1 MNKILIG
8 NNKNLIVLAYE
19 NSLLSYV
26 YGRVTLSC
34 EYSIFLLPY
43 IFYSFHYA
51 VEISI
56 KTLLRLKGITFPN
69 YGQKGHK
76 TYILLNL
83 AVNSGL
89 FSKEINNLITDPDIA
104 EFLNAIDNSYLKNKY
119 EYPGYS
125 INGIPIRDTMDK
137 VIFTILK
144 EINLIL
150 ESKVPKHVLVNLYVP
165 EEIEK
170 AFLCGLKIKPIT
182 YTILRLNQESF

>member
-1 MNKILIG
+1 MNKISIG

-43 IFYSFHYA
+43 VFYSFHYT

-56 KTLLRLKGITFPN
+56 KTLLKLKGITFPN
-69 YGQKGHK
+69 HGQQGHK
-76 TYILLNL
+76 TYNLLNL
-83 AVNSGL
+83 AVNSGS
-89 FSKEINNLITDPDIA
+89 FPKEINNLITDQNII

-125 INGIPIRDTMDK
+125 INGISIRDTMDRI
-137 VIFTILK
+137 IFTILK

-150 ESKVPKHVLVNLYVP
+150 ESKIPKHVLVNLYVP
-165 EEIEK
+165 EEVEK
-170 AFLCGLKIKPIT
+170 AFLRDLKIKPIT
-182 YTILRLNQESF
+182 YTVLRLGQESF